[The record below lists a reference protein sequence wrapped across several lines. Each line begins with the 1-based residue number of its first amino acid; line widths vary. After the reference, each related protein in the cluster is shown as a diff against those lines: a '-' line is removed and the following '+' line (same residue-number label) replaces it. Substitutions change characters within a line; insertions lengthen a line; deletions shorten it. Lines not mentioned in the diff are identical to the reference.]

1 MARSDLVLSVVTAA
15 RQGDQVLLRKFVEAL
30 IAEER
35 AQKHH
40 VSADRL
46 EEALR
51 TNATSLN
58 GSMGSA
64 ASRDVAQLVS
74 ERTPRRPLET
84 LSLSAVVAN
93 AVGEFLEEHRRS
105 DLLKSYN
112 LAPRH
117 RLMFVGPPG
126 NGKTTLAEAIAY
138 ELMIPF
144 YVARYEG
151 LIGSFL
157 GETANRVSQLFDW
170 VRSRKCVLFFDEFDV
185 VAKERGDV
193 HETGEIKRVVSSLLL
208 QMDSLPPH
216 VVVITATNHGDL
228 LDVAAWRRFQMRLRL
243 DPPNER
249 ARGAFASSLLGRL
262 EQPIGIAP
270 STLGRE
276 LKGLSYAEVEDF
288 CGDVMRRYVL
298 SLPNASLRKILRGCL
313 DQWAQRAKPSRV
325 GARSKR

>member
-1 MARSDLVLSVVTAA
+1 MARSDLLLNVVNAA

-40 VSADRL
+40 VLADRL
-46 EEALR
+46 EQALR
-51 TNATSLN
+51 RNGATSN
-58 GSMGSA
+58 GSASPG

-74 ERTPRRPLET
+74 ERVPHRPLET
-84 LSLSAVVAN
+84 LSLSSAVQGAVA
-93 AVGEFLEEHRRS
+93 EFLEEHRRS

-170 VRSRKCVLFFDEFDV
+170 VRSRNCVLFFDEFDV
-185 VAKERGDV
+185 IAKERGDV

-228 LDVAAWRRFQMRLRL
+228 LDVAAWRRFELRLRL

-249 ARGAFASSLLGRL
+249 ERGVFASALLGRL
-262 EQPIGIAP
+262 EQPLGITAT
-270 STLGRE
+270 TLGRE

-288 CGDVMRRYVL
+288 CGDVIRKYVL
-298 SLPNASLRKILRGCL
+298 SLPNASLRKILRSCL
-313 DQWAQRAKPSRV
+313 DQWAQRAKPSRA